1 MDYDSK
7 FKLRKEYLES
17 ESKYLI
23 VIEELIERLSSNT
36 LFTIGDYRRGIIDI
50 NFTTQFKKLIL
61 KLFSLSSVFN
71 EYIFEKFEDG
81 VLVKINNNFLMYV
94 TECTINNNLVDI
106 LMEID
111 RNES

>member
-7 FKLRKEYLES
+7 FKLRKEYLEL

-50 NFTTQFKKLIL
+50 NFTIQFKKLVL

-71 EYIFEKFEDG
+71 KYVFEKLQDEI
-81 VLVKINNNFLMYV
+81 LVKINNDFLIYI
-94 TECTINNNLVDI
+94 TQCASNDNLVDT